1 MTRAERPPSG
11 RVSESWV
18 LVGGLASG
26 MVSELSE
33 HPGH

>member
-1 MTRAERPPSG
+1 MTGAERPPPG

-18 LVGGLASG
+18 LVGGLAGG
-26 MVSELSE
+26 MASELSE